1 MPTPDDGS
9 TLTRMETGGGFLGRV
24 GERVVSWIALGLL
37 ILLGVAIWRMQP
49 ETRTAIWENTWRTG
63 VWIALAGLIPWI
75 GAAFM
80 SRLLAVGSNW
90 GGVVLLAAY
99 FVLDLGFGIAL
110 LRGWPAGGW
119 GWFAGLAALGV
130 AGTYNYLVSE
140 YLAERAGG

>member
-1 MPTPDDGS
+1 
-9 TLTRMETGGGFLGRV
+9 METSGGFLGRV

-37 ILLGVAIWRMQP
+37 ILLGIAIWRMQP
-49 ETRTAIWENTWRTG
+49 ETRTAIWENTWRTS
-63 VWIALAGLIPWI
+63 VWVVLAAAIPWS

-90 GGVVLLAAY
+90 AGVALLGAY
-99 FVLDLGFGIAL
+99 CVLDLGLGIAL

-119 GWFAGLAALGV
+119 GWFAALAALGV

>member
-9 TLTRMETGGGFLGRV
+9 TLTAMETSGGFLGRV
-24 GERVVSWIALGLL
+24 GERVVSWIALCLL
-37 ILLGVAIWRMQP
+37 ILLGVALWRMQP
-49 ETRTAIWENTWRTG
+49 ETRTAIWENTWRTS
-63 VWIALAGLIPWI
+63 VWLVLAAAIPWI
-75 GAAFM
+75 GTVFM

-90 GGVVLLAAY
+90 GGVLLLAAY

-119 GWFAGLAALGV
+119 SWFAALAALGV